1 MNHFNVCQLCRFCKK
16 GSNVFQIKLSY
27 FDDVTGE
34 AKISPIETITHFP
47 FQCQFCRHVSM
58 VELNTV
64 CPPSCALY
72 LKNAVKDKKEK
83 IEQLLQQLVSLILE

>member
-16 GSNVFQIKLSY
+16 GSHVFQIKLNY

-34 AKISPIETITHFP
+34 AKISPIETITHFS

-64 CPPSCALY
+64 GPPSCALY

>member
-1 MNHFNVCQLCRFCKK
+1 MNHFNVCQLCQFCKK
-16 GSNVFQIKLSY
+16 GSHVFQVKLIY

-34 AKISPIETITHFP
+34 SKISPIETITHFS

-58 VELNTV
+58 VDLSTV

-72 LKNAVKDKKEK
+72 LKNAVKDKKQK
-83 IEQLLQQLVSLILE
+83 IEQLVQQLISLILK